1 MQKKYL
7 MKRMIILISI
17 TLSFGITYIVLDHN
31 LYYYG
36 KNEIHYYHDLP
47 FQLKTEYWGS
57 DLGLLGFRIE
67 DKHGFAHISKGV
79 SYFKYPNVK
88 IDSVLS
94 YGFNDKLLI
103 ALIEDTHQK
112 LAYIVQT
119 DTTTFELIPF
129 VQSSANQDIQNQQL
143 KWIYNVNNP
152 SNWKTI
158 LHTWCKIIFII
169 SFTTLIVVIIR
180 FIFKSRIRLNR

>member
-1 MQKKYL
+1 

-17 TLSFGITYIVLDHN
+17 TLLFGIAYIVLDHN

-36 KNEIHYYHDLP
+36 KNEIHCYHDLP

-67 DKHGFAHISKGV
+67 EKHGFAHIAKGV

-119 DTTTFELIPF
+119 DTTTFELKPF
-129 VQSSANQDIQNQQL
+129 VRSSVNKDIQNQQL

-169 SFTTLIVVIIR
+169 SFTTLIVVINR
-180 FIFKSRIRLNR
+180 FIFKKIIG

>member
-1 MQKKYL
+1 MKKI
-7 MKRMIILISI
+7 IILIGL
-17 TLSFGITYIVLDHN
+17 TLLFGITYILLDHN

-36 KNEIHYYHDLP
+36 KNDIHYYHDLP
-47 FQLKTEYWGS
+47 FQLKPEYWGS

-67 DKHGFAHISKGV
+67 DKDGFGHIAKGV
-79 SYFKYPNVK
+79 IYFKYPNIE

-103 ALIEDTHQK
+103 ALIKDKNQQ

-119 DTTTFELIPF
+119 DTNTFDLIPF
-129 VQSSANQDIQNQQL
+129 VKSSANKDIQNQQL

-158 LHTWCKIIFII
+158 LQTWCKIIFII
-169 SFTTLIVVIIR
+169 SFTILMVVIII
-180 FIFKSRIRLNR
+180 FIFKRRVIGGNDVS